1 MSRSKRL
8 TDAQRM
14 EIVRE
19 AADGVSTSV
28 LAKRFGVTPRAVQYT
43 LKSDDQRQRDTAVP
57 VLAVSVKVTPD
68 EMAAFDAVLASA
80 GIETRSEGL
89 RRLMQAAGGTFVA
102 DTSLAAEMARYRAS
116 LNDVGN
122 GVARIAKQMQK
133 ANREG
138 QGTGAE
144 FSELRLAQMRGLA
157 RFILDS
163 ADEIDL
169 LVRRRRDAMQLKAT
183 ASSQRVLWS
192 RLTRRRP
199 PMRWQCCRRHCGY
212 SPKTRRYVRR
222 WRTWPR

>member
-116 LNDVGN
+116 LKDVGN
-122 GVARIAKQMQK
+122 GVAQIAKQMQK

-183 ASSQRVLWS
+183 AALKEFA
-192 RLTRRRP
+192 
-199 PMRWQCCRRHCGY
+199 HAAE
-212 SPKTRRYVRR
+212 
-222 WRTWPR
+222 

>member
-1 MSRSKRL
+1 
-8 TDAQRM
+8 M

-19 AADGVSTSV
+19 AASGVSTSV
-28 LAKRFGVTPRAVQYT
+28 LAQRFGVTPRAVQYT
-43 LKSDDQRQRDTAVP
+43 VKSDAERQRDTAVP

-68 EMAAFDAVLASA
+68 EMASFDAVLASA

-116 LNDVGN
+116 LNEVGN
-122 GVARIAKQMQK
+122 GVVQIAKQMQK
-133 ANREG
+133 ANRVV

-144 FSELRLAQMRGLA
+144 FSELRLAQLRGLA

-169 LVRRRRDAMQLKAT
+169 LVRRRRDAMQMDAT
-183 ASSQRVLWS
+183 AALREFA
-192 RLTRRRP
+192 
-199 PMRWQCCRRHCGY
+199 HAAE
-212 SPKTRRYVRR
+212 
-222 WRTWPR
+222 

>member
-1 MSRSKRL
+1 
-8 TDAQRM
+8 M

-19 AADGVSTSV
+19 AADGVPTSV
-28 LAKRFGVTPRAVQYT
+28 LAQRFGVTPRAVQYT
-43 LKSDDQRQRDTAVP
+43 LKNDAERQRDTAVP
-57 VLAVSVKVTPD
+57 VLAVSVKVTSE
-68 EMAAFDAVLASA
+68 EMAAFDEVLATA

-122 GVARIAKQMQK
+122 GVAQVAKQMQK
-133 ANREG
+133 ANLAG
-138 QGTGAE
+138 QGTSPE

-169 LVRRRRDAMQLKAT
+169 LVRRRRDAMQLTAT
-183 ASSQRVLWS
+183 AALREFA
-192 RLTRRRP
+192 
-199 PMRWQCCRRHCGY
+199 HAAE
-212 SPKTRRYVRR
+212 
-222 WRTWPR
+222 

>member
-122 GVARIAKQMQK
+122 GVAQIAKQMQK

-183 ASSQRVLWS
+183 AALKEFA
-192 RLTRRRP
+192 
-199 PMRWQCCRRHCGY
+199 HAAE
-212 SPKTRRYVRR
+212 
-222 WRTWPR
+222 